1 MTSFSDYSDILMRA
15 YSKHHRQQEI
25 IAKKLDIQ
33 NTVYELHNYA
43 PERVLFIGFTPLML
57 TSKHQEFH
65 VAEVSDSVVSY
76 LTSMGKRVTVLD
88 VTKLNDLRKSF
99 DCVVA
104 ADEYFT
110 YTGSEESQRQSVEL
124 CCALTSGLLITT
136 LKDYKNQDF
145 KSKEF
150 SQPAS
155 VRDGNNTTVFLEHH
169 DYDYRDR
176 NAWRTSLFELGT
188 DLHRR
193 GPFDRRA
200 MFFKQLA
207 KYTKDAGAHDFLI
220 HKNLMYK
227 SVIRKNYE
235 HVISIRFE

>member
-1 MTSFSDYSDILMRA
+1 MTSFSKYSDILMTA

-33 NTVYELHNYA
+33 NTIYELHNYS
-43 PERVLFIGFTPLML
+43 PERVLFVGFTPMML
-57 TSKHQEFH
+57 TNRHQEFH
-65 VAEVSDSVVSY
+65 VTEVSDDVVRY

-88 VTKLNDLRKSF
+88 VSKMSELRKTF

-110 YTGSEESQRQSVEL
+110 YTNSEEEQRRLVDL
-124 CCALTSGLLITT
+124 CCMLTSGLLITT

-155 VRDGNNTTVFLEHH
+155 IRDGDETTVYFEYH

-176 NAWRTSLFELGT
+176 NAWKTNLFELGSK
-188 DLHRR
+188 LHRH
-193 GPFDRRA
+193 GPYSRRA

-207 KYTKDAGAHDFLI
+207 KYTKDAGAQDFLI